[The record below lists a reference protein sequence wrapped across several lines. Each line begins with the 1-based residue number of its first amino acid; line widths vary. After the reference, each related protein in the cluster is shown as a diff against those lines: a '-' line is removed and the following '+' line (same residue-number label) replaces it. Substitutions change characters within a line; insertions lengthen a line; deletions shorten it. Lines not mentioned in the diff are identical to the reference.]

1 VWFDLLGQLDE
12 NPVPLKVSNPLTGE
26 EIDFLLDDGA
36 MSTALWRF
44 SYSESNI
51 PAIPALIYAASQGD
65 YAPAE
70 SALSNF
76 LAVITGVSIGDFY
89 SVQCRERYAISSIE
103 NFDATL
109 DEYPETRAYWEEN
122 FIWPRSLLFSP
133 EFCQSWGGGTVA
145 ESEYEPVV
153 SGIPAILTVGGQ
165 DPTVDVEEATS
176 VAESLENRFGP
187 YVFEGIGHVV
197 YATAE
202 CPTSMIN
209 AFIIDPTTEPDSSCL
224 ADMSLTFKIPGEAGE
239 VALEPF
245 TNEDMGYSTLIPTG
259 WEEIVPGA
267 YSRGNPALDPTILAQ
282 LSAPNETAEEF
293 FGQIL
298 ANLGVPS
305 LPETPVRVMDSDA
318 LSWSLY
324 LVTGD
329 PTTMV
334 ALAESET
341 TTYMVA
347 MKAAADEFDGLA
359 DALLVPA
366 IMALTPTE

>member
-1 VWFDLLGQLDE
+1 
-12 NPVPLKVSNPLTGE
+12 
-26 EIDFLLDDGA
+26 
-36 MSTALWRF
+36 
-44 SYSESNI
+44 
-51 PAIPALIYAASQGD
+51 
-65 YAPAE
+65 
-70 SALSNF
+70 
-76 LAVITGVSIGDFY
+76 
-89 SVQCRERYAISSIE
+89 
-103 NFDATL
+103 
-109 DEYPETRAYWEEN
+109 
-122 FIWPRSLLFSP
+122 
-133 EFCQSWGGGTVA
+133 
-145 ESEYEPVV
+145 
-153 SGIPAILTVGGQ
+153 
-165 DPTVDVEEATS
+165 
-176 VAESLENRFGP
+176 
-187 YVFEGIGHVV
+187 
-197 YATAE
+197 
-202 CPTSMIN
+202 
-209 AFIIDPTTEPDSSCL
+209 
-224 ADMSLTFKIPGEAGE
+224 
-239 VALEPF
+239 
-245 TNEDMGYSTLIPTG
+245 MGYSTLIPTG